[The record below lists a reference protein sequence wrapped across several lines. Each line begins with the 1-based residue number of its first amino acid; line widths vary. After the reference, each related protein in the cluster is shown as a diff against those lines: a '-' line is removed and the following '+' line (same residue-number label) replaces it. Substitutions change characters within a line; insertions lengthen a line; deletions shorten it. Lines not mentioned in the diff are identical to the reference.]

1 MTIGKHDVL
10 HVAKLAELKVA
21 DHEVGPLVTQLNGIV
36 DFVAQ
41 LASAEVPDGTP
52 EFTVGPSQVALRADV
67 VAPQPLARSPER
79 MAPDW
84 QDGFYVV
91 PRLAHQEEES

>member
-1 MTIGKHDVL
+1 MTIGKGDVL

-21 DHEVGPLVTQLNGIV
+21 DHEVGPLVTQLSGIV

-41 LASAEVPDGTP
+41 LASADVPEETP
-52 EFTVGPSQVALRADV
+52 EFTVGPAQVALRADV
-67 VAPQPLARSPER
+67 VAPAPLDRSPER

-91 PRLAHQEEES
+91 PRLSHQEGES